1 MRWSAGRQC
10 RSADIGR
17 FIVADDLNGG
27 DLAVF
32 HSNRNLDLSVTASSG
47 SLIDAI
53 LVNGFIRNNL
63 SLVFSFQSNQRRERF
78 QVLLLGSVLLV
89 YELFTAQ

>member
-1 MRWSAGRQC
+1 M
-10 RSADIGR
+10 I
-17 FIVADDLNGG
+17 DDFNGG
-27 DLAVF
+27 NLAVF
-32 HSNRNLDLSVTASSG
+32 HRNRNLDLSVTASSG

-63 SLVFSFQSNQRRERF
+63 SPVFSFQSNQRRERF
-78 QVLLLGSVLLV
+78 QALSLGSVLHI